1 MRDFRASTVLSAI
14 ALFIVIGGTATAAS
28 GLISGKQI
36 KAGTITAKQIKNKSI
51 TTAKL
56 APATVKSLKGAAGVA
71 GPAGNEGPA
80 GAVGAIGPTGATGPQ
95 GSNGGT
101 GPTGPDGVVEPFTA
115 ELMNFSL
122 PEGESTIPLSL
133 GVPAGSYLITAKAN
147 AISYKSPG
155 TNTIDCTIWTD
166 ETHGVDR
173 AMGDGEYNNYFNL
186 SAVAVAE
193 VEALVELRCTAST
206 GPGAL
211 ADVKLVAQPVQG

>member
-1 MRDFRASTVLSAI
+1 MRDFRASTIFAAI

-36 KAGTITAKQIKNKSI
+36 KAGTITSKQIRNKSI

-56 APATVKSLKGAAGVA
+56 APATVKSLRGAT
-71 GPAGNEGPA
+71 GPAGNHGPT
-80 GAVGAIGPTGATGPQ
+80 GAIGPAGTTGPQ
-95 GSNGGT
+95 GSKGET
-101 GPTGPDGVVEPFTA
+101 GPTGPEGVAEPFAA

-122 PEGESTIPLSL
+122 PEAESVIPLSL
-133 GVPAGSYLITAKAN
+133 GVPAGTYLITAKAN
-147 AISYKSPG
+147 AVSHKASG
-155 TNTIDCTIWTD
+155 SNLIDCTIWTD

-173 AMGDGEYNNYFNL
+173 AMADAEFNNYLNL

-193 VEALVELRCTAST
+193 VEALVELRCTASD